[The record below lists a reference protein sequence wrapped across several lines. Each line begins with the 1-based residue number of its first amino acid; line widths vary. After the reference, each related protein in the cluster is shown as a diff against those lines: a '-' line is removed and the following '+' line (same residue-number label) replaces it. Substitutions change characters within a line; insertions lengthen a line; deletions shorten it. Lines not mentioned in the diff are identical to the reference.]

1 MYDTAVVLNDAGCKN
16 IRVSHPISW
25 GSPMALIPDQSSRW
39 TRRNLLQV
47 GAVSGVG
54 LSLSSLLAQQSR
66 GAEFSTDVQRSV
78 AGTGFGRAKSCLFIL
93 QYGGAPQQDMWDM
106 KPHAVEEIRGAFQ
119 PIDTNVPGI
128 QICEKMPLLS
138 RQADKYSLVRSMT
151 TWDGGHDGAMHIC
164 MTGQQRPTEH
174 SPYYGSLLSKFLPTS
189 SQLPSYVWVQNLA
202 GDVRPW
208 YLTGGLLGMSHSPL
222 RVGTDLDN
230 PSNPAFKFTAFDPPE
245 GSSISRLSDRYQL
258 LGALDQ
264 QQVGTVSSGEFR
276 QFQDKAFDL
285 VTGTEAREAFDLDLE
300 RVETRDRYGRHPLGQ
315 NLLMARRLIESGVR
329 LVTVVAWAGTPAGEQ
344 FRNVQ
349 TWDMHGVLYQPDD
362 SIFGRSAYGLSWV
375 LPNLDQGISAL
386 LEDMHQRGILEET
399 LVVMVGE
406 FGRTPKVNARGR
418 DHWPSCYTAMF
429 AGGGIRG
436 GKLHGSTNGEAG
448 YVLDNPVTPADFG
461 ATMFHALGI
470 PPETRYGLDGFSNKI
485 SEGQPV
491 VDLFS

>member
-1 MYDTAVVLNDAGCKN
+1 MSLSLAPL
-16 IRVSHPISW
+16 P
-25 GSPMALIPDQSSRW
+25 QW
-39 TRRNLLQV
+39 TRRNLLQA
-47 GAVSGVG
+47 GALSGAG
-54 LSLSSLLAQQSR
+54 LGLSSLLERRAR
-66 GAEFSTDVQRSV
+66 GAELTADLQNSS
-78 AGTGFGRAKSCLFIL
+78 AGAGFGRAKSCLFIL

-106 KPHAVEEIRGAFQ
+106 KPEAVEEIRGAFQ
-119 PIDTNVPGI
+119 PIETNVPGL
-128 QICEKMPLLS
+128 QICEKMPLLA

-164 MTGQQRPTEH
+164 MTGQQQPTEH
-174 SPYYGSLLSKFLPTS
+174 SPYYGSLVSKFLPTA

-222 RVGTDLDN
+222 RVGNDLDN

-245 GSSISRLSDRYQL
+245 GSSIGRLSDRYQL
-258 LGALDQ
+258 LNSLETRRVAD
-264 QQVGTVSSGEFR
+264 VSPAEFR

-285 VTGTEAREAFDLDLE
+285 VTGAEARDAFDLDLE
-300 RVETRDRYGRHPLGQ
+300 PIETRERYGRHPLGQ

-329 LVTVVAWAGTPAGEQ
+329 LVTVVAWAGTPPGEQ

-375 LPNLDQGISAL
+375 LPNLDQGLSAL
-386 LEDMHQRGILEET
+386 LEDMQQRGLLEHT
-399 LVVMVGE
+399 LVAMVGE

-436 GKLHGSTNGEAG
+436 GMVHGSTDGQAG
-448 YVLDNPVTPADFG
+448 YVIDKPVTPADFS
-461 ATMFHALGI
+461 ATLFHALGI

-485 SEGQPV
+485 SEGQAV
-491 VDLFS
+491 VDLFG